1 MLEELKNS
9 EKVVGIK
16 QTRRALDGRVVKT
29 IFLARDADPAL
40 VEPLEAQARECGVG
54 VCWVDTMRA
63 LGAAC
68 GIAVGAA
75 VAATV

>member
-1 MLEELKNS
+1 MLEELKTS
-9 EKVVGIK
+9 QKVVGIK
-16 QTRRALDGRVVKT
+16 QTRRALDGGAVKT
-29 IFLARDADPAL
+29 LFLARDADPAL
-40 VEPLEAQARECGVG
+40 VEPLEAQARERGVA
-54 VCWVDTMRA
+54 VCWADTMRA